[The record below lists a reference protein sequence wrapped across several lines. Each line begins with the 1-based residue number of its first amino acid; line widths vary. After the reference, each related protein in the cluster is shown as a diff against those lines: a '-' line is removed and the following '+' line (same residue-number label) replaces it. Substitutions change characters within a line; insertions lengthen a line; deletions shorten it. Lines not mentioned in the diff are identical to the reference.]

1 MPSFYV
7 EAGESKLTSLW
18 LSSSE
23 TSLQAQA
30 FEIHS
35 IAEAEEEAQIAR

>member
-7 EAGESKLTSLW
+7 EAGESKLMTLW

-30 FEIHS
+30 FEIYS
-35 IAEAEEEAQIAR
+35 IAEAEEEAQKAR